1 MKIRYVGFALG
12 LLLVSGLGAC
22 GVHEA
27 TPTKTTTSS
36 AAAAVRTKKPA
47 AYLAGVRSRG
57 LSIKG
62 VADVDVNNQP
72 QAVQAQSGVKFVTD
86 NNTAFTLL
94 QFKSQALANQAR
106 SYYAR
111 QGNRVY
117 SNRGLLLTASRSMAK
132 GWFEKYQRAIFR
144 Q

>member
-1 MKIRYVGFALG
+1 MKIRYFGFALVI
-12 LLLVSGLGAC
+12 LLVSGLGAC

-27 TPTKTTTSS
+27 TPTKTTPST
-36 AAAAVRTKKPA
+36 ATTEMRTKQPA
-47 AYLAGVRSRG
+47 DYLAGVRSRG

-62 VADVDVNNQP
+62 QADVDVTNQP
-72 QAVQAQSGVKFVTD
+72 QAVQAESGVSFS
-86 NNTAFTLL
+86 TASNVSFTLL

-117 SNRGLLLTASRSMAK
+117 SNRGLLLTASRGMAK